1 MYGDPD
7 SRIPKFLLMECGILG
22 FGIRNTTQEVRNPT
36 NDWNPESKFYWQI
49 LESSTWNPRLS
60 WIPLHRVNDNSE
72 AKKNF
77 TVLTSRWKPNVI
89 IFLLYKFQ

>member
-36 NDWNPESKFYWQI
+36 DKYWNPVSGIQDCPGFPYI
-49 LESSTWNPRLS
+49 G
-60 WIPLHRVNDNSE
+60 
-72 AKKNF
+72 
-77 TVLTSRWKPNVI
+77 
-89 IFLLYKFQ
+89 